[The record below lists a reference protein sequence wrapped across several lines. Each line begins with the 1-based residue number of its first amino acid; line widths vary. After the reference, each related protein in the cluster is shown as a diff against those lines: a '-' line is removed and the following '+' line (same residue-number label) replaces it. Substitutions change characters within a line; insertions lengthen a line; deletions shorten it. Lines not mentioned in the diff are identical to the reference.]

1 MTTKVITIDTQI
13 LKKNEIAAD
22 ENRELFEQH
31 RVLAINL
38 LSSPGSGKTSLL
50 VRTCSVLKEKLNIAV
65 SVGDLQ
71 TAADA
76 NRIAGAGVP
85 VVQINTGTACHLDAH
100 MVQLSLKSLPLART
114 DILFIENVGN
124 LVCPAAFDI
133 GEHLKVVLLSVA
145 EGEEKPLKY
154 PPIFQHADCVCI
166 NKTDLLPHVDFNVN
180 QCRDNLQRICPN
192 APVFEFSCRTG
203 EGLSAW
209 HDWLLDKWSVFS
221 GEACRSV

>member
-13 LKKNEIAAD
+13 LKKNEITAN
-22 ENRELFEQH
+22 ENRELFKQH
-31 RVLAINL
+31 RVLAINV
-38 LSSPGSGKTSLL
+38 LSSPGSGKTTLL
-50 VRTCSVLKEKLNIAV
+50 VRTCSTLKKKLRVAV

-71 TAADA
+71 TEADA
-76 NRIAGAGVP
+76 LRIAGSGVP

-100 MVQLSLKSLPLART
+100 MVQLSLKALPLAAT

-124 LVCPAAFDI
+124 LVCPANFDI

-166 NKTDLLPHVDFNVN
+166 NKTDLLPYVDFKIN
-180 QCRDNLQRICPN
+180 QCRENLKRICPN

-209 HDWLLDKWSVFS
+209 HDWLLDKWAALS
-221 GEACRSV
+221 GGTC

>member
-1 MTTKVITIDTQI
+1 MTTKVITIDTRI
-13 LKKNEIAAD
+13 LKKNEITAN
-22 ENRELFEQH
+22 ENRELFKQH
-31 RVLAINL
+31 RVLAINV

-50 VRTCSVLKEKLNIAV
+50 VRTCSTLKEKLRVAV

-71 TAADA
+71 TEADA
-76 NRIAGAGVP
+76 LRIAGSGVP

-100 MVQLSLKSLPLART
+100 MVQLSLKALPLAAT

-124 LVCPAAFDI
+124 LVCPANFDI

-166 NKTDLLPHVDFNVN
+166 NKIDLLPYVDFKVN
-180 QCRDNLQRICPN
+180 QCRENLKRICPN

-209 HDWLLDKWSVFS
+209 HDWLLDKWAVLS
-221 GEACRSV
+221 GEAC

>member
-1 MTTKVITIDTQI
+1 MSTKVITIDTQI
-13 LKKNEIAAD
+13 LKKNDIAAQ
-22 ENRELFEQH
+22 ENREIFKQH

-50 VRTCSVLKEKLNIAV
+50 VKTCSVLKEKLRVAV

-71 TAADA
+71 TEADA
-76 NRIAGAGVP
+76 LRIADAGVP

-100 MVQLSLKSLPLART
+100 MVQLSLKALPLSAT

-124 LVCPAAFDI
+124 LVCPANFDI

-180 QCRDNLQRICPN
+180 QCRENLKRICPN
-192 APVFEFSCRTG
+192 APIFEFSCRTG
-203 EGLSAW
+203 EGLNAW
-209 HDWLLDKWSVFS
+209 HDWLLHKRAALS
-221 GEACRSV
+221 GEAC

>member
-1 MTTKVITIDTQI
+1 MAPKVISIDTKI
-13 LKKNEIAAD
+13 LKKNEITAN
-22 ENRELFEQH
+22 ENRELFKQH
-31 RVLAINL
+31 RVLAVNL

-50 VRTCSVLKEKLNIAV
+50 VRTCSELKKRLSIAV

-76 NRIAGAGVP
+76 QRIAGAGVP

-100 MVQLSLKSLPLART
+100 MVQLSLKSLPLAQT
-114 DILFIENVGN
+114 NILFIENVGN
-124 LVCPAAFDI
+124 LVCPATFDV

-154 PPIFQHADCVCI
+154 PPMFQHADCVCI

-180 QCRDNLQRICPN
+180 QCRDNLKHICPN
-192 APVFEFSCRTG
+192 SPVFEFSCRTG
-203 EGLSAW
+203 EGLGAW
-209 HDWLLDKWSVFS
+209 HDWLLYKWSALA
-221 GEACRSV
+221 GE